1 MRLREPEA
9 PCRDVRGEVDAVFAR
24 GLDFGFAF
32 DLGLAFDLGFAFDW
46 DDALDVSGVAA
57 AGRTFDVVFGVDFEP
72 AREAALVVGFPA
84 APVFLPAPDLPVEL
98 GMLIPLSVSIL
109 HHAERAG
116 DLPRPVRVS
125 R

>member
-1 MRLREPEA
+1 
-9 PCRDVRGEVDAVFAR
+9 
-24 GLDFGFAF
+24 
-32 DLGLAFDLGFAFDW
+32 
-46 DDALDVSGVAA
+46 
-57 AGRTFDVVFGVDFEP
+57 VDFEP
-72 AREAALVVGFPA
+72 AREPALVLESPA

-98 GMLIPLSVSIL
+98 GMLIPLSVSTL